1 MERPRRKL
9 TLNDGWD
16 VISASGGI
24 VLAGIFTDI
33 GVASCMYN
41 KLAVLK
47 CTYEEINIPNIL
59 IFFLKVVC
67 KSTRPTG
74 LEDAGPKLLVVMT
87 VRPHIQTAA

>member
-47 CTYEEINIPNIL
+47 CTYEEINIPNI
-59 IFFLKVVC
+59 FLFYF
-67 KSTRPTG
+67 
-74 LEDAGPKLLVVMT
+74 
-87 VRPHIQTAA
+87 